1 VGTTLGYT
9 IANTVFYVL
18 GAGLVVFGLGQTP
31 QEGNFLVAIGLLG
44 FGAFS
49 FVPLL
54 FILVDETDNA
64 FANIYSTAV
73 SLQNVAPKRRQFWF
87 ILAATAIATAGAWVL
102 LAQGQGIGGG
112 YELFLLLIGGLFVPL
127 LGTVIADAFLVR
139 RLAYRDAEFR
149 REAPRVRWPA
159 VASWAAGAL
168 LYFAIAWSLIPGFPP
183 IGATLP
189 SFLLAA
195 ILQVVFARAAAVRS
209 GARRPA
215 PGGGVP

>member
-1 VGTTLGYT
+1 M
-9 IANTVFYVL
+9 
-18 GAGLVVFGLGQTP
+18 
-31 QEGNFLVAIGLLG
+31 
-44 FGAFS
+44 
-49 FVPLL
+49 
-54 FILVDETDNA
+54 DETDNA

-73 SLQNVAPKRRQFWF
+73 SLQNVAPKRRQLWF
-87 ILAATAIATAGAWVL
+87 IVAATAIATAGAWVL

-139 RLAYRDAEFR
+139 RLAYRDEEFR
-149 REAPRVRWPA
+149 REARRVRWPA

-168 LYFAIAWSLIPGFPP
+168 LYFAIAYGLIPGFPP

-195 ILQVVFARAAAVRS
+195 SLQFVFARAAAALS
-209 GARRPA
+209 GRPVSR
-215 PGGGVP
+215 GELR